1 VAQRL
6 LGADRFIGLAHIVD
20 GRLFGT
26 SVLALKKG
34 QRDPPEEWLESLAH
48 TLAVFLRRRIAE
60 EQLRE
65 SEIFA
70 RSTLDSL
77 SAHIAIIDESGVIV
91 AVNRAWREF
100 AEENPP
106 LRGNVCEGANYL
118 DICDG
123 AASEAP
129 EAAKFAGAIRT
140 ILRGSAEEFEMEYS
154 CHSPVQQRW
163 FVGRVTRFP
172 GFTVPRVVVA
182 HEDITER
189 VRLEENLR
197 TEATNLEAV
206 FSSSPL
212 VMMILDESTNIVRVN
227 EAAIGLCG
235 CDPAEILHHR
245 PGDVLGCAYGASTP
259 RGCGH
264 APECPLCPIRK
275 GIEGLIAEGGSI
287 DGAEIT
293 LPLLRDGELRDVCLS
308 VFARPV
314 SIDHRRHACVTV
326 EDITERKRAE
336 AALRESEQ
344 QFRLL
349 FQHLHAGV
357 VVHAPDTK
365 ILLANEQSCELLGL
379 SVAQIVGKTAID
391 PSWRFVR
398 EDETAMPIE
407 EYPVQRV
414 LATRRP
420 IRDLVVGVDRPST
433 KDRVWVLVNAFPEL
447 DAHERLRQAVVTF
460 VDITALKR
468 AEAEH
473 QMLEEQL
480 RTSQKME
487 AIGSLA
493 GGVAHDFNNLLS
505 VILSYTEFAMDGVRD
520 GDPLKSDLLEVKK
533 AGERAVALTRQLLA
547 FSRKQVLQ
555 PAMLDLNQVAEGVE
569 KLLRR
574 IIGEDIDFVQ
584 VLAPDLG
591 AVHAD
596 PGQIEQVLMNLAVNA
611 RDAMPEGG
619 KLTIETS
626 NVEIDEEYAA
636 FHGAVKPGS
645 YVRLAVSD
653 TGCGM
658 DEQTKARL
666 FEPFFTTKEKGKG
679 TGLGLSTVYGIIK
692 QSGGNIWV
700 YSEVGKGTTF
710 KICLPRDF
718 SATASTTIKPS
729 ATTKRSKGTETILVV
744 EDEEALRK
752 VALRTLGASG
762 YKVLTASDGEEA
774 LLVSARHVGDIHML
788 LTDVVMPGMSG
799 RALAQQL
806 SKARPTVKVL
816 YMSGYTDNAIVHR
829 GALDPGTHFLAKPFT
844 SAGLTRKVR
853 EVLDEGMPRPPR

>member
-1 VAQRL
+1 
-6 LGADRFIGLAHIVD
+6 
-20 GRLFGT
+20 
-26 SVLALKKG
+26 
-34 QRDPPEEWLESLAH
+34 
-48 TLAVFLRRRIAE
+48 
-60 EQLRE
+60 
-65 SEIFA
+65 
-70 RSTLDSL
+70 
-77 SAHIAIIDESGVIV
+77 
-91 AVNRAWREF
+91 
-100 AEENPP
+100 
-106 LRGNVCEGANYL
+106 
-118 DICDG
+118 
-123 AASEAP
+123 
-129 EAAKFAGAIRT
+129 
-140 ILRGSAEEFEMEYS
+140 
-154 CHSPVQQRW
+154 
-163 FVGRVTRFP
+163 
-172 GFTVPRVVVA
+172 
-182 HEDITER
+182 
-189 VRLEENLR
+189 
-197 TEATNLEAV
+197 
-206 FSSSPL
+206 
-212 VMMILDESTNIVRVN
+212 
-227 EAAIGLCG
+227 
-235 CDPAEILHHR
+235 
-245 PGDVLGCAYGASTP
+245 
-259 RGCGH
+259 
-264 APECPLCPIRK
+264 
-275 GIEGLIAEGGSI
+275 
-287 DGAEIT
+287 
-293 LPLLRDGELRDVCLS
+293 
-308 VFARPV
+308 
-314 SIDHRRHACVTV
+314 
-326 EDITERKRAE
+326 
-336 AALRESEQ
+336 
-344 QFRLL
+344 
-349 FQHLHAGV
+349 
-357 VVHAPDTK
+357 
-365 ILLANEQSCELLGL
+365 
-379 SVAQIVGKTAID
+379 
-391 PSWRFVR
+391 
-398 EDETAMPIE
+398 
-407 EYPVQRV
+407 
-414 LATRRP
+414 
-420 IRDLVVGVDRPST
+420 
-433 KDRVWVLVNAFPEL
+433 
-447 DAHERLRQAVVTF
+447 
-460 VDITALKR
+460 
-468 AEAEH
+468 
-473 QMLEEQL
+473 
-480 RTSQKME
+480 
-487 AIGSLA
+487 
-493 GGVAHDFNNLLS
+493 